1 MKAESPENPAEA
13 VTPEEAIERRA
24 LARAQEEAREAAAQ
38 ACASG
43 RRRSAVWLRRPS
55 LCLAQAVRPMR

>member
-24 LARAQEEAREAAAQ
+24 LARAQEEAREAR
-38 ACASG
+38 ASG